1 MEAPT
6 RTTIRRP
13 STELPV
19 LIDQLQ
25 RELETLEKDGEQ
37 APEPHLYRAYLHYA
51 YSLAWEGVSRG
62 ELEAPRRILDG
73 LLEVQWFAD
82 RHEPEDLEW
91 VEKAALE
98 LDFTIQSLY
107 RACDAV
113 EDRQVEV
120 RLERRQSE
128 NDRQV
133 LKVLAETWDR
143 YLRRIDVYERLDP
156 AARPTLARVG
166 QILAELHQDGLLKRV
181 FQRAQG
187 SSQASFYALA
197 PKGIDVCR
205 KLGLVPEA
213 RLAAIE
219 KGEPEAEA
227 EVEPAGV
234 PADILAFAH
243 ASLGPH
249 QRWRRVAVGSLA
261 SSQAPKEA
269 IFGALKAAKIAAAAG
284 GRDAEVLDYYTEAVC
299 QVALAR
305 EAFSHV
311 AFAHA

>member
-6 RTTIRRP
+6 HTTIRRP

-25 RELETLEKDGEQ
+25 RELEVLEKDGEQ

-51 YSLAWEGVSRG
+51 YSQAWEGVSRG
-62 ELEAPRRILDG
+62 NLEAPRRILDG
-73 LLEVQWFAD
+73 LLEVQWFAETRQPD
-82 RHEPEDLEW
+82 GLGW
-91 VEKAALE
+91 VERAALE

-113 EDRQVEV
+113 EDRKVEV
-120 RLERRQSE
+120 RLEERQSE
-128 NDRQV
+128 SDRQV

-143 YLRRIDVYERLDP
+143 YLRRIDVFERLDP

-166 QILAELHQDGLLKRV
+166 QILAELHHDGLLKRV

-205 KLGLVPEA
+205 KLGLVPES
-213 RLAAIE
+213 RLAALE
-219 KGEPEAEA
+219 KREPETEA
-227 EVEPAGV
+227 ETVPATVPAG
-234 PADILAFAH
+234 ILAFAH
-243 ASLGPH
+243 ASLGPRK
-249 QRWRRVAVGSLA
+249 RWRQVAVGALA
-261 SSQAPKEA
+261 NSQAPKES
-269 IFGALKAAKIAAAAG
+269 ILDALKVAKAAASAR
-284 GRDAEVLDYYTEAVC
+284 GRDAEVLDYFTEAVC
-299 QVALAR
+299 QVVLTK

-311 AFAHA
+311 AVAQA